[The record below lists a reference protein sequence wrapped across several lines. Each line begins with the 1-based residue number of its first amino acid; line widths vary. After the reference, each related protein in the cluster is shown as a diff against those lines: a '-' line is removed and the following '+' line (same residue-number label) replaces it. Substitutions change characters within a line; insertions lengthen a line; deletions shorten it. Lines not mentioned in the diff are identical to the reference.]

1 MLARL
6 ENAVSLKGIN
16 IIFTKP
22 KLSEKKN
29 TLKKNLNDVNST
41 SSLFVIIF
49 CLSVILF
56 YIYQSEYFV
65 CYFIL
70 LFVHKYDSTV
80 GVNGVYIWDSEAVWS

>member
-6 ENAVSLKGIN
+6 ENVVSLKGAN

-22 KLSEKKN
+22 KLSEKKHVKKE
-29 TLKKNLNDVNST
+29 LKRCEQPQLAFLYS
-41 SSLFVIIF
+41 FF
-49 CLSVILF
+49 FLSVILF

-80 GVNGVYIWDSEAVWS
+80 GVNDVYIWNSEAA